1 MSPIM
6 KFNYTEFNG
15 KLLSHF
21 SFTYIKRFFQK
32 EKNFSVSNHTN
43 SGFFIKINRA
53 KINGTFNDCK
63 RGELKDRP

>member
-21 SFTYIKRFFQK
+21 SFTYIKKDFFKRKRILVFQITPIQDCLLKLIEQK
-32 EKNFSVSNHTN
+32 SM
-43 SGFFIKINRA
+43 
-53 KINGTFNDCK
+53 
-63 RGELKDRP
+63 ELLMIVKEGS